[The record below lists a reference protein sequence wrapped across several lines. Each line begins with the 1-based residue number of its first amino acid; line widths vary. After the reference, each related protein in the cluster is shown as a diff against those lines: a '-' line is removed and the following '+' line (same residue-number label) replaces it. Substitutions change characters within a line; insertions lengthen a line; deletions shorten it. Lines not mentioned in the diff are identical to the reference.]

1 MDPWQIAVNV
11 LVKVNFLFL
20 SKLDL
25 ILLPRPNHHPQKMLL
40 CLWLHIALHKTAEE
54 LLYPDWRWFF
64 EECWRICYFMWWIA
78 QLGKQ
83 LSHVRWYFNLKYL
96 RWIVVQVVISKCHWH
111 TSCSQSSCVGCKT
124 VAGDYVPSYQSG
136 KCHKV
141 KCFKVEHFQEGVQN
155 LMRVSSPT
163 TKSHMPSH
171 NNSLVIIFKQK
182 AKEKFCI
189 SAILFYIPQ

>member
-1 MDPWQIAVNV
+1 MDPWRIAVNV

-25 ILLPRPNHHPQKMLL
+25 IVLPHPNHHLQKILL
-40 CLWLHIALHKTAEE
+40 WLWLHIALHKIAEE

-64 EECWRICYFMWWIA
+64 EECWRIYFVWWIA

-83 LSHVRWYFNLKYL
+83 LSHVRWYFNLKYMS
-96 RWIVVQVVISKCHWH
+96 WGVVQVVISKCHWH
-111 TSCSQSSCVGCKT
+111 ISCNHSSCVGCKI
-124 VAGDYVPSYQSG
+124 VAGDYVPSYQSR
-136 KCHKV
+136 KWLEV
-141 KCFKVEHFQEGVQN
+141 KCFKVECFQEGVQN

-163 TKSHMPSH
+163 TTFYMPSH

-182 AKEKFCI
+182 AKEKFCT